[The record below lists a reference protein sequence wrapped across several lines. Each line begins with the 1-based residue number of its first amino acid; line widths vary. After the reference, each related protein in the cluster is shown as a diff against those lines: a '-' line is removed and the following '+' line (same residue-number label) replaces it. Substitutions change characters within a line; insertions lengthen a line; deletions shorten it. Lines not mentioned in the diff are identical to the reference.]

1 VGKHCESGDVL
12 VKEALVPEDLVVGDY
27 LAMPV
32 TGAYGHSMGS
42 NYNKVPR
49 PAVVFVSDGE
59 VRLVVER
66 ESLEDLIR
74 NDVL

>member
-1 VGKHCESGDVL
+1 
-12 VKEALVPEDLVVGDY
+12 
-27 LAMPV
+27 V

-49 PAVVFVSDGE
+49 PAVVFVSDGKA
-59 VRLVVER
+59 RLVVER